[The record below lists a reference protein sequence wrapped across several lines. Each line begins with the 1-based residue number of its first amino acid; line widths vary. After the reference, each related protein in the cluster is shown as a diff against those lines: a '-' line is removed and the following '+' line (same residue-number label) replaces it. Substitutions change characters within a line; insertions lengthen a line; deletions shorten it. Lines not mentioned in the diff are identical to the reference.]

1 MSEPQFQLTVADG
14 NGELLFSGPWQIA
27 SEGAAPFSAIAKQ
40 LAGHH
45 LKQLRVTLADN
56 CQWDSRLNAI
66 LLSCHNYCA
75 ERDITFDSSALPQ
88 GAQALLKLA
97 TAVPERQQGTP
108 KQAGFNP
115 WQALTGSVQKTLAVL
130 SFVGECTEAT
140 GKLLLGRANM
150 RFTDL
155 GQFLFLAGPQ
165 ALGIITLLSVLVGMI
180 LAYLGAVQL
189 RLLGAELYVADLVAI
204 GMVRE
209 MGALMTAIIMAGR
222 TGAAY
227 AAQLGTMQVNDEIDA
242 VRTLGISPMEFLVLP
257 RMLAL
262 ILIMPLLV
270 IYSNIL
276 GIIGGA
282 IVGLGM
288 DISFLQY
295 VEQSRQALDM
305 IQVLSGLVKAVV
317 FALLIAM
324 AGCRAGMACGRDS
337 AAVGNATTKAVVTA
351 IVYLVVSDALLNII
365 YSEMGI

>member
-1 MSEPQFQLTVADG
+1 MSEPQFELKVEG
-14 NGELLFSGPWQIA
+14 NSGELLFNGPWQLA
-27 SEGAAPFSAIAKQ
+27 SKGTAPFSVIAKQ
-40 LAGHH
+40 LARHD
-45 LKQLRVTLADN
+45 LQQLRVTIADD
-56 CQWDSRLNAI
+56 CQWDSRLSAV
-66 LLSCHNYCA
+66 LLSCHNYCTEQNIA
-75 ERDITFDSSALPQ
+75 FDGSKLPQ
-88 GAQALLKLA
+88 GAQSLLKLA
-97 TAVPERQQGTP
+97 TAVPTRQQSKP
-108 KQAGFNP
+108 QQPGFNP
-115 WQALTGSVQKTLAVL
+115 WRALTSGMQKMLGFL
-130 SFVGECTEAT
+130 GFLGECAEAT
-140 GKLLLGRANM
+140 GKLLVGRANM

-165 ALGIITLLSVLVGMI
+165 ALGIITLLSILVGMI

-189 RLLGAELYVADLVAI
+189 RLLGAEVYVADLVAI

-257 RMLAL
+257 RMVAL

-270 IYSNIL
+270 IYANIL

-305 IQVLSGLVKAVV
+305 TQVLSGLVKAVV
-317 FALLIAM
+317 FAALIAI
-324 AGCRAGMACGRDS
+324 AGCRAGMSCGRDS
-337 AAVGNATTKAVVTA
+337 AAVGQATTKAVVTA
-351 IVYLVVSDALLNII
+351 IVYLVISDALLNIL

>member
-1 MSEPQFQLTVADG
+1 MSAPQFELRTEGACGQLQ
-14 NGELLFSGPWQIA
+14 FSGDWQL
-27 SEGAAPFSAIAKQ
+27 GNNGTVPFTAIAKQ
-40 LAGHH
+40 LANHK
-45 LKQLRVTLADN
+45 LKQLKVSLAEN
-56 CQWDSRLNAI
+56 CQWDSRLSAVI
-66 LLSCHNYCA
+66 LQCHDHCA
-75 ERDITFDSSALPQ
+75 AQDIAFDATALPQ
-88 GAQALLKLA
+88 GARELLKLA
-97 TAVPERQQGTP
+97 TAVPARQL
-108 KQAGFNP
+108 AGSGESTFNP
-115 WQALTGSVQKTLAVL
+115 WKALVGGVQKALD
-130 SFVGECTEAT
+130 FVAFIGECAAAT
-140 GKLLLGRANM
+140 GKLLTGRANM
-150 RFTDL
+150 RLTDL
-155 GQFLFLAGPQ
+155 SQFLFLAGPQ
-165 ALGIITLLSVLVGMI
+165 ALGIITLLSILVGMI

-189 RLLGAELYVADLVAI
+189 RLLGAEVYVADLVAI

-257 RMLAL
+257 RMIAL

-270 IYSNIL
+270 IYADIL

-282 IVGLGM
+282 IVALGM

-305 IQVLSGLVKAVV
+305 TQVLSGLAKAVV
-317 FALLIAM
+317 FAALIAI

-351 IVYLVVSDALLNII
+351 IVYLVVSDAALNIL